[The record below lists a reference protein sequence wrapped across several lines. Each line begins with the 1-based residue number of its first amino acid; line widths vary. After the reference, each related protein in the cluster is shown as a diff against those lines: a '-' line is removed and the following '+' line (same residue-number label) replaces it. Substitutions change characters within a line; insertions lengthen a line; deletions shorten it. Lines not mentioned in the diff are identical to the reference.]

1 MLETTLRGHYQIV
14 SHIGGGGFGQT
25 YLAKDIDLP
34 NHPYCVVKQLKPKS
48 SETFILETA
57 KRLFN
62 QEAEILY
69 KLGSRDQIPRL
80 LAHFQEGEEF
90 YLVQEFADGTD
101 LTTEIGDG
109 KCLNEPKVIELL
121 QEILEIL
128 TFVHSHG
135 VVHRDIKP
143 ANLIRRNSD
152 RKIVLIDFGAVK
164 EISSL
169 SGDHQANTNITI
181 AIGSP
186 GYMPIEQLRGK
197 PRFSSDIYAVGMM
210 MIQAITG
217 QEPKLFAEH
226 PDTAELTW
234 RDHIPTNNY
243 SPQLL
248 DILDKMIRYD
258 FRQRYQTAEEV
269 IVAIA
274 EAMNNANIN
283 ANINVNSIDHALP
296 TIINPPAALPETM
309 IQMATDCEQNC
320 DDDHLNDLTTNTQQ
334 RIAHLH
340 PLDRSLYRSMYQQ
353 IQAFHHIG
361 AWLTGSIL
369 LLSISIGIAIYQSL
383 HSPKLN
389 AANNSVFTELANKSS
404 DGFSLIANNFAR
416 PQPISTESLSADELL
431 SQARV
436 LSRNNSPQEA
446 LIKIESAIQLN
457 PNNANAWLIKGLVL
471 RSIGRDYEAIAAF
484 GKALELQPDLAN
496 SNIFNREVLPRETTQ
511 PSR

>member
-34 NHPYCVVKQLKPKS
+34 NHPYCVVKQLKPQS
-48 SETFILETA
+48 SESFILETA

-62 QEAEILY
+62 QEAEVLY
-69 KLGSRDQIPRL
+69 KLGSHDQIPRL

-101 LTTEIGDG
+101 LSTEIGDDRH
-109 KCLNEPKVIELL
+109 LTEPQIISLL

-128 TFVHSHG
+128 AFVHSHG

-143 ANLIRRNSD
+143 ANLIRRNHD

-169 SGDHQANTNITI
+169 SGDRQANTNITI

-197 PRFSSDIYAVGMM
+197 PRFSSDLYAVGMM
-210 MIQAITG
+210 IIQAITG
-217 QEPKLFAEH
+217 QEPKLFGEH

-234 RDHIPTNNY
+234 RDRVPADSY

-258 FRQRYQTAEEV
+258 FRQRYQTATEV
-269 IVAIA
+269 SIAIA
-274 EAMNNANIN
+274 EMVNNN
-283 ANINVNSIDHALP
+283 NSIDHALP
-296 TIINPPAALPETM
+296 TIINPAATLPETIM
-309 IQMATDCEQNC
+309 QLATDCDQEE
-320 DDDHLNDLTTNTQQ
+320 DDDDCRDQQ
-334 RIAHLH
+334 PISHLH
-340 PLDRSLYRSMYQQ
+340 PLDRSLYRSIYQQ
-353 IQAFHHIG
+353 IRAFHHIG

-369 LLSISIGIAIYQSL
+369 LLSISIAIAIYQSF
-383 HSPKLN
+383 HSPKL
-389 AANNSVFTELANKSS
+389 ATANNSVFTNLTNNST
-404 DGFSLIANNFAR
+404 DGFSLIASNFAK
-416 PQPISTESLSADELL
+416 PQATNTESLSADELI

-436 LSRNNSPQEA
+436 LNRNNNPQEA
-446 LIKIESAIQLN
+446 LIRIESAIQLN
-457 PNNANAWLIKGLVL
+457 PNNANAWLSKGLIL

-484 GKALELQPDLAN
+484 GKALDLQPDLSI
-496 SNIFNREVLPRETTQ
+496 SNIFNREIPPRETT
-511 PSR
+511 PPTK

>member
-34 NHPYCVVKQLKPKS
+34 NHPYCVVKQLKPQS
-48 SETFILETA
+48 SESIILETA

-62 QEAEILY
+62 QEAEVLY
-69 KLGSRDQIPRL
+69 KLGSHDQIPRL

-90 YLVQEFADGTD
+90 YLVQEFADGDD
-101 LTTEIGDG
+101 LTTEISDG
-109 KCLNEPKVIELL
+109 KCLAEPKVIALL

-128 TFVHSHG
+128 AFVHSHG

-143 ANLIRRNSD
+143 ANLIRRHHD

-169 SGDHQANTNITI
+169 SGDRQANTNITI

-186 GYMPIEQLRGK
+186 GYMPIEQLKGK

-210 MIQAITG
+210 IIQAITG
-217 QEPKLFAEH
+217 QEPKLFGEH
-226 PDTAELTW
+226 PDTAELAW
-234 RDHIPTNNY
+234 RDRVPADSY

-258 FRQRYQTAEEV
+258 FRQRYQTADEV
-269 IVAIA
+269 MAVIA
-274 EAMNNANIN
+274 EFVNEVNESNHDA
-283 ANINVNSIDHALP
+283 NSIDHALP
-296 TIINPPAALPETM
+296 TIINPPAAIPETM
-309 IQMATDCEQNC
+309 IQQSMDCEQYG
-320 DDDHLNDLTTNTQQ
+320 DDSDDLAANAQQ

-361 AWLTGSIL
+361 AWLTGSIV
-369 LLSISIGIAIYQSL
+369 LLSLSIGIAIYQSL
-383 HSPKLN
+383 QTPKL
-389 AANNSVFTELANKSS
+389 AASLTNNSTDSLN
-404 DGFSLIANNFAR
+404 LIANNFAK
-416 PQPISTESLSADELL
+416 PEPISTPALSANELI

-436 LSRNNSPQEA
+436 LNRNNNPQEA
-446 LIKIESAIQLN
+446 LIRIESAIQLDPKN
-457 PNNANAWLIKGLVL
+457 GNAWLSKGLIL

-484 GKALELQPDLAN
+484 GKALDLQPELIN
-496 SNIFNREVLPRETTQ
+496 STIFGRDSVPREANQTN
-511 PSR
+511 P